1 MTEKRIKTD
10 YWGKEENMRNRII
23 IGLILFVAGIILD
36 VVHEI
41 ADIWILG
48 VLAFI
53 LVPAG
58 MVIGTNALISLRNN
72 KNTNSIHQSTEDK
85 KTS

>member
-1 MTEKRIKTD
+1 MQNKVIV
-10 YWGKEENMRNRII
+10 
-23 IGLILFVAGIILD
+23 GLILFVAGILLD

-48 VLAFI
+48 VFAFI
-53 LVPAG
+53 LVPVG
-58 MVIGTNALISLRNN
+58 MVIGTNALTSLRNN
-72 KNTNSIHQSTEDK
+72 KSTDSLNQSTEDD